1 MIILIHNIVVSKT
14 MMGLIYF
21 SQDFFCPKRNA
32 NVGPPLETL
41 KSASVGDEEL
51 QNTSV
56 HHLD

>member
-1 MIILIHNIVVSKT
+1 